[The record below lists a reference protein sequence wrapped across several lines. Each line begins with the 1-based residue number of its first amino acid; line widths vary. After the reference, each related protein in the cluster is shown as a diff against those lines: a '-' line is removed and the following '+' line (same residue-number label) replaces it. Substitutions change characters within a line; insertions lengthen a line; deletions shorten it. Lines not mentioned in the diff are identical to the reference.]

1 MTAERLIV
9 DSLHDILDAASAAI
23 EFLSG
28 LTKDEFVL
36 DRKSQFAV
44 IRALEI
50 IGEASRRVPLSF
62 RGDHPETPWAAMS
75 GMRDKLIHDYFGVSL
90 DVVWRTVHDDLH
102 PLRNSIANL
111 LNQMNSRDSSE
122 AHP

>member
-1 MTAERLIV
+1 MTAERLVV
-9 DSLHDILDAASAAI
+9 DSLHDILDATSAAI
-23 EFLSG
+23 EFLSD

-50 IGEASRRVPLSF
+50 IGEASRRIPRSF
-62 RGDHPETPWAAMS
+62 RGDHPEIPWAAMS